1 MCKRKDGTTVGI
13 VNPAKVKIDRCV
25 HIKADLNPYD
35 DNWQRYLEQKNQMK
49 MVKTKMKTNQEYR
62 VVWKQL
68 DVNTGTISI
77 CKYFSH
83 QPAQSVSVAMQNA
96 NTNELLF
103 WTNTDHAH
111 T

>member
-1 MCKRKDGTTVGI
+1 MDAVG
-13 VNPAKVKIDRCV
+13 A
-25 HIKADLNPYD
+25 L
-35 DNWQRYLEQKNQMK
+35 QKT
-49 MVKTKMKTNQEYR
+49 KTKMRTNQEYR

-68 DVNTGTISI
+68 DVNAGTISF